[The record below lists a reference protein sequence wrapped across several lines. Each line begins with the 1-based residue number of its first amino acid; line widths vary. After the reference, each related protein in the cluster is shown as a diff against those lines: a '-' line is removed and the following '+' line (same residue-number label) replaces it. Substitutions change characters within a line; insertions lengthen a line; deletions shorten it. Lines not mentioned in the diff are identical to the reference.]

1 MKRILIGSII
11 SMLLICVSCSKGYD
25 IGDSVHTNKECFSAV
40 NEICYDVMTDFSIE
54 RNDLAIQSMIDD
66 GEVYVLP
73 SYTHGKVTDYKTG
86 VYEVDFDG
94 YGKLWVAS
102 KFIED

>member
-1 MKRILIGSII
+1 MKFVISLIVSL
-11 SMLLICVSCSKGYD
+11 LLICVSCSKGYD
-25 IGDSVHTNKECFSAV
+25 TGDRVHTNKECFSAI
-40 NEICYDVMTDFSIE
+40 NKTCYDVMTDFSVE
-54 RNDLAIQSMIDD
+54 RNGSAIQSMIDD

-73 SYTHGKVTDYKTG
+73 SYTHGKVTGYKNG

>member
-1 MKRILIGSII
+1 MKRILIGTII
-11 SMLLICVSCSKGYD
+11 SMLLICVSCSKGYSK
-25 IGDSVHTNKECFSAV
+25 GDRVHTNKECFSAV
-40 NEICYDVMTDFSIE
+40 TKSCYDVMTDFSVE
-54 RNDLAIQSMIDD
+54 RNGSAIQSMIDD

-102 KFIED
+102 EFIGD